1 MRGTCRE
8 QLVEIRMKVL
18 RVLSLSEQSEGGCKV

>member
-8 QLVEIRMKVL
+8 QLVEVRMMVL
-18 RVLSLSEQSEGGCKV
+18 RVLPLSEQSEGGYEV